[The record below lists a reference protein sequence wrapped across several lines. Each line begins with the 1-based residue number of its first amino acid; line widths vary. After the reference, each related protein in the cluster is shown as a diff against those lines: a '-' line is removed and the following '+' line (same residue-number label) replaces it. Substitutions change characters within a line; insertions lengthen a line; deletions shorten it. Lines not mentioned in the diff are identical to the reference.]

1 MKLIVGLGNPGPK
14 YQQTRHNVGFLVID
28 ELLNRLNTTT
38 KFDAKFNAE
47 IVITS
52 VSNQKV
58 CLVKPTT
65 YMNLSGEA
73 ISKVMKYYDV
83 DINDLLVIVDD
94 INLVTGKLRLREQ
107 GSHGGHNGLR
117 SIIGLIHNEAFK
129 RIRIGIDSQG
139 QIPLDQYVLGKFNQ
153 DQNILIGIAVKH
165 AADAVLS
172 FVDHTPFKDIMT
184 KYNTQT

>member
-28 ELLNRLNTTT
+28 EVLKRLNITA

-47 IVITS
+47 IAIAMIS
-52 VSNQKV
+52 GEKA
-58 CLVKPTT
+58 CFMKPST
-65 YMNLSGEA
+65 YMNLSGESIA
-73 ISKVMKYYDV
+73 RVMKYYDIE
-83 DINDLLVIVDD
+83 INDLLVIVDD

-117 SIIGLIHNEAFK
+117 SIIGLIHSEAFK
-129 RIRIGIDSQG
+129 RIRIGIDNQG
-139 QIPLDQYVLGKFNQ
+139 PIPLDQYVLGKFSI
-153 DQNILIGIAVKH
+153 DQQILIGHAIEH
-165 AADAVLS
+165 AADAVMS
-172 FVDHTPFKDIMT
+172 FVDHMPYKDIMT